1 MLASLLQPVLEGV
14 LTFLRRNAGQQ
25 MGYLNIFVQIG
36 PVNAFTVADEMPV
49 CPLFGG
55 TMQQP
60 EEPGQWNA
68 NGAVV
73 FQRDDQ
79 FFVGNLYFLSPAVQH
94 CFQLQATSCCW
105 RRAWRLRSW
114 GSR

>member
-60 EEPGQWNA
+60 GEPGQWNA

-79 FFVGNLYFLSPAVQH
+79 FFVGNLYLSGTNALLNHQSMHARRLKFL
-94 CFQLQATSCCW
+94 FL
-105 RRAWRLRSW
+105 LFD
-114 GSR
+114 